1 MCSERGEGI
10 PGQGVVHVSWA
21 YLDACLRWRCSDSK
35 AGVSI
40 YPTLYRQQGE
50 GRVNAR
56 LDLVKSINTREDLAL
71 EELEGSTAA
80 GGDVAHLVGKAE
92 LLNSRD
98 GIATA
103 NDGAGAGFGD
113 VSKGLSNAL
122 GASTERIELE
132 HAHLQ

>member
-1 MCSERGEGI
+1 MLSRGG
-10 PGQGVVHVSWA
+10 A
-21 YLDACLRWRCSDSK
+21 ASK
-35 AGVSI
+35 DGLSI
-40 YPTLYRQQGE
+40 YPTLSNNK
-50 GRVNAR
+50 GRGVLTR